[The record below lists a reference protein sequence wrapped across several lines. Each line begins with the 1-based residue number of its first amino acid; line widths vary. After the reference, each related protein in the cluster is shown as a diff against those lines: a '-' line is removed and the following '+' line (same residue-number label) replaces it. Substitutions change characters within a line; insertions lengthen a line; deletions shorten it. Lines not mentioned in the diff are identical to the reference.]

1 MLTKQESSDNLARN
15 IYFPDTYNLHCKHTR
30 VSYVMLTEQEIR
42 TKYKS
47 TEKNKIIQD
56 SVKNESDNYQHNIL
70 SRSYK
75 LSKRLP
81 SNIGLFFFC
90 VSCVL
95 LSASIAMESMFT
107 NTNSKESTMKADNN
121 TQLVQ

>member
-1 MLTKQESSDNLARN
+1 
-15 IYFPDTYNLHCKHTR
+15 
-30 VSYVMLTEQEIR
+30 MLTEQEIR

>member
-15 IYFPDTYNLHCKHTR
+15 IYFPDTYNLHCKHIK

-56 SVKNESDNYQHNIL
+56 SVKNESDN
-70 SRSYK
+70 
-75 LSKRLP
+75 
-81 SNIGLFFFC
+81 
-90 VSCVL
+90 
-95 LSASIAMESMFT
+95 
-107 NTNSKESTMKADNN
+107 
-121 TQLVQ
+121 